1 MIISPQAKHNLG
13 AGALCCTELPSNALW
28 HLSVCR
34 ALCHSCMRR
43 WKPDHYLRV
52 YNRWWHPAV
61 VIGSSSSSNEWPQS
75 TSWLLSATARK
86 WVGKEGGDGWEDRW
100 TGRDEE
106 KGEREGE
113 GWREIEGGGE
123 RERRGGGRGREKR
136 RKQGGE
142 RVKALG

>member
-1 MIISPQAKHNLG
+1 MTISPQAKHILG

-43 WKPDHYLRV
+43 WKPDHYLRE
-52 YNRWWHPAV
+52 YNRCFKPNVPLVIWWHPDV
-61 VIGSSSSSNEWPQS
+61 VIGSSSSSNEWPHS
-75 TSWLLSATARK
+75 TSWLLSATARR
-86 WVGKEGGDGWEDRW
+86 WVGMEGGDRWEDRR

-106 KGEREGE
+106 NGEREGE
-113 GWREIEGGGE
+113 REKGVRRGE
-123 RERRGGGRGREKR
+123 RTEGSK
-136 RKQGGE
+136 GE